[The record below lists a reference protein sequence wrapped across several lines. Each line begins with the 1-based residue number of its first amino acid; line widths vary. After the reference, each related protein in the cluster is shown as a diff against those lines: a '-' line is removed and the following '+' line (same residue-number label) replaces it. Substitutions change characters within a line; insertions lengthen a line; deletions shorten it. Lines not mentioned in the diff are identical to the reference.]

1 MSRMNGKILTNIE
14 KKLEAGQKPEGEL
27 HLGASDSGVELGIRC
42 SKCQHLTVLEMTADQ
57 ADELTVDINSR
68 AIEVRNGGGFL

>member
-1 MSRMNGKILTNIE
+1 MTRMNGKLLTNIE

-42 SKCQHLTVLEMTADQ
+42 SKCSHLTVLEMLPEQ
-57 ADELTVDINSR
+57 AEELAVDIGSR
-68 AIEVRNGGGFL
+68 AIEARNGGRLV